1 MALSPPALGLDVLVN
16 NAGIMFT
23 DGLEGATEEQV
34 DQCMNAN
41 LKSALI
47 LTQAAIQYLEQSG
60 MS

>member
-1 MALSPPALGLDVLVN
+1 MLVN